1 MILKYSNRLRIV
13 QNLLANFRVRCL
25 TTSSSQDVF
34 VERRDAANEQG
45 IYVLNLNRPA
55 VKNALS
61 ASLVDSLVENLQKLK
76 SVDDLKVLILASKVP
91 GIFCAGADLKERI
104 KMDEKAM
111 DPFVARLRSIAYEIH
126 QFPTPTIAAID
137 GVAVGGGL
145 EMALACDLRVASSDA
160 KLGLVET
167 RLAILPGAFGTQL
180 LPRVV
185 GPARAKEMIFAAKIL
200 SGQQAAAIGLAN
212 EVHEQNETRNAALL
226 GSLELAKQITPN
238 GPIALRAA
246 KIAINDGVDASLRE
260 GLEIERAAYR
270 KVIPTK
276 DRLEGLKA
284 FIEKRKPVY
293 KGE

>member
-1 MILKYSNRLRIV
+1 M
-13 QNLLANFRVRCL
+13 
-25 TTSSSQDVF
+25 
-34 VERRDAANEQG
+34 
-45 IYVLNLNRPA
+45 LNLNRPA

-76 SVDDLKVLILASKVP
+76 SIDDLKVLILASKVP

-126 QFPTPTIAAID
+126 QFPQPTIAAID

-180 LPRVV
+180 LPRIV
-185 GPARAKEMIFAAKIL
+185 GPAVAKEMIFAAKIL
-200 SGQQAAAIGLAN
+200 SGQQAATIGLAN
-212 EVHEQNETRNAALL
+212 EVHEQNGERNAALL

-246 KIAINDGVDASLRE
+246 KIAINEGVDASLRE

-284 FIEKRKPVY
+284 FLEKRKPVY

>member
-1 MILKYSNRLRIV
+1 MILKYSNRLRIA
-13 QNLLANFRVRCL
+13 QNLANFRVRCL